1 MKKNLLMLVVVALTV
16 SSLSAQIP
24 LRPLLEEFT
33 NASCGPC
40 ASQNPTFKTLLDANK
55 GSLSV
60 IKYQTVFPGVDPMN
74 KSNPTEV
81 DNRWKYYPDM
91 TGVPTVAINGVVPTN
106 DYGTGGAW
114 SGYAGGPYGFTQDVI
129 NYALG
134 LDTPI
139 ELTATHEVSKKLDSI
154 AIRIVARNMD
164 SQPFAMANGFLR
176 VAISEQNIVFPAAP
190 GTNGEKEFYDVM
202 RKMLPDEKGVKF
214 PAKLAAGDSVVFKFN
229 VALPSYTYNYSQIEV
244 VAFVQNDDTKA
255 LVQSTMTE
263 PVALVGYPDAALTTT
278 TVGPKT
284 YCTYELTPKAKITN
298 KDLAVEIKK
307 FRLECLVNG
316 KSIETKDWTGSL
328 LPGASVDIAFA
339 VSKIAPGSS
348 VVDYVLSNVNDT
360 KDYNALNNLVAP
372 VTFKVLSDKA
382 IADGLEESFE
392 GYKFGEQPAGTIL
405 DNTKGYNIS
414 IVNKGINPALTDE
427 IGGFGESENSYR
439 FPFYVMSTV
448 GSKVTLIFDKR
459 NLSKMKNL
467 RVVFDRAHVRY
478 TDATTA
484 LTNDKLE
491 IIASKDCAATWKPFF
506 NKSGAALATAPPL
519 DADPVNGAPRY
530 YPNPGEWVT
539 DTSKIMTGFD
549 GLSDIVIGF
558 RGTSNWGNDLYIDN
572 INIIGDKILGVE
584 ENPLEG
590 KITMYPNPATEEITI
605 ETAFD
610 HNTTAS
616 ITVFDVTGRQ
626 VAVVANNQEFSA
638 GASKT
643 KWNCN
648 NAPQGVYTIKV
659 RTNEGELVQRVTV
672 IK

>member
-1 MKKNLLMLVVVALTV
+1 MKKNLLLLVVVAMSL

-40 ASQNPTFKTLLDANK
+40 ASQNPAFKTLLDANK

-60 IKYQTVFPGVDPMN
+60 IKYQTVFPGKDPMN
-74 KSNPTEV
+74 ASNPKEV
-81 DNRWKYYPDM
+81 DTRWLYYPDM

-154 AIRIVARNMD
+154 SIRIVARNMD
-164 SQPFAMANGFLR
+164 DKVYSLANGALR
-176 VAISEQNIVFPAAP
+176 VSISERNIVFSAAP
-190 GTNGEKEFYDVM
+190 GSNGEKEFYDVM
-202 RKMLPDEKGVKF
+202 RKMLPDANGTAF
-214 PAKLAAGDSVVFKFN
+214 PKTLAKGDSVVFNFK
-229 VALPSYTYNYSQIEV
+229 VALPSYTYNYAELQV
-244 VAFVQNDDTKA
+244 VAFLQDDATKA
-255 LVQSTMTE
+255 VIQSTMTE
-263 PVALVGYPDAALTTT
+263 PIPLVGYPDAGLTTT

-284 YCTYELTPKAKITN
+284 YCTYELTPKAKVTN
-298 KDLAVEIKK
+298 KDLTVEIKK
-307 FRLECLVNG
+307 FKLECLVNG
-316 KSIETKDWTGSL
+316 KSIETKDWTGTL
-328 LPGASVDIAFA
+328 APGASVDIAFA

-348 VVDYVLSNVNDT
+348 VVDYVLSNVNDS
-360 KDYNALNNLVAP
+360 KDYNTLNNLVAP
-372 VTFKVLSDKA
+372 VTFKVLSEKA
-382 IADGLEESFE
+382 IGEGLEEGFE

-405 DNTKGYNIS
+405 DNPKAYNVA
-414 IVNKGINPALTDE
+414 IVNKDINTDLTDD
-427 IGGFGESENSYR
+427 IGGYGLSENSYR
-439 FPFYVMSTV
+439 IPFYSMSTLS
-448 GSKVTLIFDKR
+448 SKATLIFDKR

-478 TDATTA
+478 EDSSTP

-491 IIASKDCAATWKPFF
+491 ILASKDCATTWKPFF

-519 DADPVNGAPRY
+519 EADPINGAPRY
-530 YPNPGEWVT
+530 YPNPSEWVT
-539 DTSKIMTGFD
+539 DTSKVLTGFD
-549 GLSDIVIGF
+549 GLSDLIIGF

-572 INIIGDKILGVE
+572 IQIIGDKIVGVE

-590 KITMYPNPATEEITI
+590 KITMYPNPATEEVTI
-605 ETAFD
+605 DTDFD

-643 KWNCN
+643 KWNCS